1 MPRKIDDHAS
11 FAGKPSKESVAPL
24 GCKVKNFEQN
34 VNNDYMRDYRDT
46 EDKIS
51 GTQKAMEK
59 KISSNSANAE
69 YRH

>member
-1 MPRKIDDHAS
+1 MVRKIDDHAS
-11 FAGKPSKESVAPL
+11 FAGKPSRESVAPM
-24 GCKVKNFEQN
+24 GCKVKTMAQD
-34 VNNDYMRDYRDT
+34 VTNDYLKDYRDT
-46 EDKIS
+46 EDKIA